1 MNAVVWLIIFIVLL
15 VVEFITMGLATI
27 WFAGGALAAFI
38 AALLAD
44 VLWLE
49 IVIFCV
55 VSFVLLFATR
65 PLAVKWLN
73 KDREKTNVDSTI
85 GKTAVVTKTI
95 RNLHGE
101 GEALL
106 EGMTWTARTEDD
118 TAVVEAGQLVKVL
131 RVSGVK
137 LIVETLNP
145 EQAQSVRE
153 DNQS

>member
-1 MNAVVWLIIFIVLL
+1 MNAVIWLIIFIVLL
-15 VVEFITMGLATI
+15 VVEFVTMGLATI

-49 IVIFCV
+49 IVIFCI

-65 PLAVKWLN
+65 PLAVRWLN

-85 GKTAVVTKTI
+85 GKTAIVTKAI
-95 RNLHGE
+95 RNLQGE

-118 TAVVEAGQLVKVL
+118 TVVVEEGSLVKVL

-137 LIVETLNP
+137 LIVEVL
-145 EQAQSVRE
+145 AQESGDASAKSE
-153 DNQS
+153 E

>member
-1 MNAVVWLIIFIVLL
+1 MNAVIWLIIFIVLL

-85 GKTAVVTKTI
+85 GKSAVVTKTI

-106 EGMTWTARTEDD
+106 EGMT
-118 TAVVEAGQLVKVL
+118 
-131 RVSGVK
+131 
-137 LIVETLNP
+137 
-145 EQAQSVRE
+145 
-153 DNQS
+153 